1 MALGNVDGS
10 LESSRYGPVDR
21 KETDE
26 GPEEQSKIYESTDPK
41 DVEPPNRFTVID
53 LTVENRKC
61 QLNAPFVNSEHLT
74 CRKL

>member
-1 MALGNVDGS
+1 MALGDVDRCFKGR
-10 LESSRYGPVDR
+10 RYGPVDG

-41 DVEPPNRFTVID
+41 DVETTNRFTVID

-61 QLNAPFVNSEHLT
+61 QLKAPFVNCET
-74 CRKL
+74 V